1 MSSVHIGQRVRSA
14 FHGRCTVV
22 EVLPDRKAVI
32 KNGYG
37 VQQTVRIEELSAL

>member
-22 EVLPDRKAVI
+22 EVLPDHKAVI

-37 VQQTVRIEELSAL
+37 IKQTVHIAELTAL